1 MMKQVGSHRL
11 IFWLTFIP
19 PTLWLLIFLLIPLS
33 IIGSFSFSE
42 KRGLIDIELSWILNN
57 YIRAADLIYLST
69 LIKSIGVAGI
79 TTVICFLFGFP
90 LALGIASAPP
100 RWKSILLIA
109 IILPFCVNLLIRTYA
124 LIAVFRTRGFF
135 NFGLE
140 WFADLINV
148 PFEPLSLLYN
158 DTAVILGL
166 VYVHLPFMVLPLYA
180 GFEGFNKTLL
190 EAALDLGASKLEL
203 LTSIIIPIIT
213 PSIISGC
220 ILVFIPALGSYLT
233 PELLGGPN
241 SQMIA
246 NVIERQFM
254 NANDWPFG
262 SALSMVLVYL
272 TFGILAL
279 RYLCFNNLY
288 LGKNKRRL

>member
-1 MMKQVGSHRL
+1 MMKQLESHRL
-11 IFWLTFIP
+11 IFWITFIP
-19 PTLWLLIFLLIPLS
+19 PTLWLLIFLIIPLF

-42 KRGLIDIELSWILNN
+42 KRGLIDIELSWVLSN
-57 YIRAADLIYLST
+57 YTRAADFIYLST
-69 LIKSIGVAGI
+69 LIKSMGVAGI
-79 TTVICFLFGFP
+79 TTVICFLIGFP
-90 LALGIASAPP
+90 LALGIVNAPP
-100 RWKSILLIA
+100 RWKPILLIA
-109 IILPFCVNLLIRTYA
+109 VILPFCVNLLIRTYA

-140 WFADLINV
+140 WIADLFNL

-166 VYVHLPFMVLPLYA
+166 VYIHLPFMILPLYA

-190 EAALDLGASKLEL
+190 EAASDLGASNLKLF
-203 LTSIIIPIIT
+203 TSIIFPIIT

-220 ILVFIPALGSYLT
+220 VLVFIPALGSYLT

-262 SALSMVLVYL
+262 SALSMVLIYL
-272 TFGILAL
+272 TFGVLAL
-279 RYLCFNNLY
+279 RYICFNNLY
-288 LGKNKRRL
+288 LDKNKRL

>member
-1 MMKQVGSHRL
+1 MKQAGSHRL

-109 IILPFCVNLLIRTYA
+109 VILPFCVNLLIRTYA

-166 VYVHLPFMVLPLYA
+166 VYVHLPFMILPLYA

-288 LGKNKRRL
+288 LDKNKRRL

>member
-100 RWKSILLIA
+100 RWKSILVIA

-166 VYVHLPFMVLPLYA
+166 VYVHLPFMILPLYA

-288 LGKNKRRL
+288 LDKNKRRL

>member
-166 VYVHLPFMVLPLYA
+166 VYVHLPFMILPLYA

-203 LTSIIIPIIT
+203 LTSIIIPIVT

-288 LGKNKRRL
+288 LDKNKRRL

>member
-1 MMKQVGSHRL
+1 
-11 IFWLTFIP
+11 
-19 PTLWLLIFLLIPLS
+19 LLIPLS

-166 VYVHLPFMVLPLYA
+166 VYVHLPFMILPLYA

-288 LGKNKRRL
+288 LDKNKRRL

>member
-166 VYVHLPFMVLPLYA
+166 VYVHLPFMILPLYA

-246 NVIERQFM
+246 NLIERQFM

-288 LGKNKRRL
+288 LDKNKSRL